1 MSTDSHLLA
10 AAQGGDRAAA
20 EALLTRHLP
29 AVLRFTHRMCA
40 NPADAEDVAQD
51 TLLAAYRG
59 LGGFRGEG
67 TVTTWLY
74 AVARRTCARKHR
86 RGRHAP
92 AQVESLDERAEAAEG
107 EAPGPDEAAAGHE
120 LGAALELA
128 IRQLPVAWRS
138 VLVLRDVEGLPANE
152 VAEALGIEV
161 STVKTRL
168 HRARAALRTRL
179 APHLAPGAPEPLA
192 SCPEVVTRFSRYLEG
207 EIGPAECE
215 RMHAHVDSCPSCNAA
230 CASLRRSVAACR
242 ASASEPPPAVVHR
255 VREALAIVVGGER
268 HRTRAKN
275 LTAG

>member
-1 MSTDSHLLA
+1 MSTDSELLV
-10 AAQGGDRAAA
+10 AAQAGDRTAA

-29 AVLRFTHRMCA
+29 AVLRFTHRMCS

-86 RGRHAP
+86 RKRDAP
-92 AQVESLDERAEAAEG
+92 ERVESLDDHGDAPEG
-107 EAPGPDEAAAGHE
+107 ESPGPDETAAGHE

-128 IRQLPVAWRS
+128 IRELPVAWRS

-161 STVKTRL
+161 GTVKTRL
-168 HRARAALRTRL
+168 HRARAALRARL
-179 APHLAPGAPEPLA
+179 APHLVPGAPEPLA

-215 RMHAHVDSCPSCNAA
+215 RMHAHVDTCPSCNAA
-230 CASLRRSVAACR
+230 CASLRRSVAVCR
-242 ASASEPPPAVVHR
+242 ASASAPPPAVVQR
-255 VREALAIVVGGER
+255 VREALSIVVGGEAR
-268 HRTRAKN
+268 RPGAKN
-275 LTAG
+275 LRSR